1 MLERVY
7 ILSHTDLDGY
17 FSAGLVEFFYK
28 RNLNNDATFAHKSWT
43 YGRDLPSVNYIKN
56 NFDTVFIVDLC
67 PSTEFMNALW
77 EHFKENF
84 IWIDHHIKPDNDF
97 LFQFRQSHKDEICGE
112 RETVEHR
119 NSAAALTF
127 KYFEP
132 NTEIPFWLKAI
143 SDFDC
148 WNRSDEYVWQNI
160 IMPMFSIL
168 KNKICSPGDAF
179 NYIEDRMKKDEFYN
193 TDAGNTRTLAEIS
206 VGKTV
211 YTTIKASYNSDAK
224 HGFER
229 SFLTYTKDGEELKTL
244 KAWVCN
250 TQNRSSV
257 IFEDMPNKDDYDVF
271 IPYHFNGEKY
281 MYSMYTF
288 KENIHCNEI
297 NILKPLSPPVYY
309 GDTPGI
315 VNTFGGPMK
324 IVLTFNGHKDAAGAN
339 SEKFVFDN
347 LA

>member
-1 MLERVY
+1 MVERVY
-7 ILSHTDLDGY
+7 VLSHTDLDGY

-28 RNLNNDATFAHKSWT
+28 RNLNNDAKFAHKSWT
-43 YGRDLPSVNYIKN
+43 YGRDLPSVNNIKN

-67 PSTEFMNALW
+67 PDFEFMYKLW
-77 EHFKENF
+77 EKFQHNF
-84 IWIDHHIKPDNDF
+84 IWIDHHIKPDTEF
-97 LFQFRQSHKDEICGE
+97 LEHFSKLSSSVIFGE
-112 RETVEHR
+112 RETIEHH

-132 NTEIPFWLKAI
+132 NTEIPFWLKYI

-160 IMPMFSIL
+160 IMPMFSFL
-168 KNKICSPGDAF
+168 KNKICSPGDAY
-179 NYIEDRMKKDEFYN
+179 NYIESRMKNDEFYN
-193 TDAGNTRTLAEIS
+193 TDAGNSRTSAEIN

-229 SFLTYTKDGEELKTL
+229 IFEAVNVKAGYTVSQKY
-244 KAWVCN
+244 KAWICN

-257 IFEDMPNKDDYDVF
+257 IFEDMPNRDDYDVF

-281 MYSMYTF
+281 LYSMYTF
-288 KENIHCNEI
+288 KEDVHCNEM
-297 NILKPLSPPVYY
+297 N
-309 GDTPGI
+309 I
-315 VNTFGGPMK
+315 VNDYSGFLGVPDIVSTQNGLKK
-324 IVLTFNGHKDAAGAN
+324 IVLSFNGHKDAAGAN
-339 SEKFVFDN
+339 SENFIF
-347 LA
+347 